1 MARVETV
8 CNASAD
14 AVKPCR
20 LIVTIRLESLIQM
33 AEVITIILAGG
44 QGTRLY
50 PLTRSRSKPAVP
62 IAGKF
67 RLIDIPIS
75 NCIHS
80 GLRKMFILTQFS
92 SESLHHHIFKTFLF
106 DNFSKD
112 FVTLLSAQQ
121 TIENLDWYQGTADAV
136 RQNMRFFQREADLV
150 LILSGDQLYKMDY
163 QKFIDF
169 HVQKQAEISVAVY
182 PVVEDQTPEFGVMK
196 VDRDTRITDFLEKP
210 KEPDQR
216 EKMKV
221 SEEVFH
227 QFGLKS
233 GGRTHLA
240 SMGIY
245 LFNWDV
251 LNELL
256 ENTDH
261 DDFGRGVIPAAIE
274 QKNVYGYFF
283 DGYWEDIGTIKKY
296 FEAHMNMT
304 EPVPKF
310 NFYDEETPIFTHARF
325 LPSAKILSSEVS
337 HSILSEGSIINCSQ
351 INNSITGLRSRI
363 GKNSVID
370 HSIVMG
376 ADYFE
381 SQDECISNA
390 KKGIPNIGIGTDCEV
405 RNAIVDKNAR
415 IGNGVKII
423 NMRNAREEEAETHV
437 IRDGIVIIPAHSI
450 IPDGTVI

>member
-1 MARVETV
+1 M
-8 CNASAD
+8 
-14 AVKPCR
+14 P
-20 LIVTIRLESLIQM
+20 
-33 AEVITIILAGG
+33 EVVTIILAGG
-44 QGTRLY
+44 RGTRLY

-80 GLRKMFILTQFS
+80 GLRKIFILTQFS
-92 SESLHHHIFKTFLF
+92 SESLHRHIFKTFLF

-121 TIENLDWYQGTADAV
+121 TVENLDWYQGTADAV
-136 RQNMRFFQREADLV
+136 RQNMRFFKREADLV
-150 LILSGDQLYKMDY
+150 LILSGDHLYKMDY
-163 QKFIDF
+163 RRFIDF
-169 HVQKQAEISVAVY
+169 HLQKRAEISIAVY
-182 PVVEDQTPEFGVMK
+182 PVFEKQTSEFGVMK

-210 KEPDQR
+210 QDPDQR
-216 EKMKV
+216 GKMKV

-227 QFGLKS
+227 QFGLES

-240 SMGIY
+240 SMGVY

-256 ENTDH
+256 ENTKH
-261 DDFGRGVIPAAIE
+261 DDFGKGVIPYAIK

-283 DGYWEDIGTIKKY
+283 DSYWEDIGTIRKY
-296 FEAHMNMT
+296 FEAHMNLT

-310 NFYDEETPIFTHARF
+310 NFYDEENPIFTHARF
-325 LPSAKILSSEVS
+325 LPSLKVLSSEICQ
-337 HSILSEGSIINCSQ
+337 SILSEGSIINSSQ
-351 INNSITGLRSRI
+351 INYSIIGLRSRI
-363 GKNSVID
+363 CENSVID

-381 SQDECISNA
+381 SQEECISNA
-390 KKGIPNIGIGTDCEV
+390 KKGIPNIGIGADCEI
-405 RNAIVDKNAR
+405 RNAIIDKNAR
-415 IGNGVKII
+415 IGNGVKLI
-423 NMRNAREEEAETHV
+423 NVHKSEEEEAEEHV
-437 IRDGIVIIPAHSI
+437 IRDGIIIIPANSI